1 MNMRCSVLVIEDDNQ
16 LRMTLAAYLEDSGY
30 TVFEAGDGMEGM
42 VLFESHGPDIVLT
55 DLRMPKLDGFG
66 VIERV
71 RKESPA
77 TPVIAFTG
85 TADHLAV
92 QTALRLGA
100 RACLLKPIEDLGVLE
115 AEVVK
120 ALEPS

>member
-1 MNMRCSVLVIEDDNQ
+1 
-16 LRMTLAAYLEDSGY
+16 
-30 TVFEAGDGMEGM
+30 MEGM
-42 VLFESHGPDIVLT
+42 ALFENHRPDIVLT
-55 DLRMPKLDGFG
+55 DLRMPKLDGFE

-77 TPVIAFTG
+77 TPVIAITG
-85 TADHLAV
+85 TGDHLAV

-100 RACLLKPIEDLGVLE
+100 RACLVKPIEDLSILE

-120 ALEPS
+120 VLESA